1 VTGLAIPF
9 QAMMRFAKRA
19 GCPHRVSMKA
29 FWSLLNTAIGRPC
42 IDRPHQKCR
51 QHQGYKA
58 PCADPL
64 ARQQTLQGI
73 KRALFAF
80 FGGIR
85 QSLDPLDG
93 QDSVIAFMADR
104 YDMAA
109 KAKLCALEQINLGG
123 HPVAAIHGELL
134 ARHAFNLYPAVIQ
147 FPDDRMVG
155 ADGEVGQMD
164 RLLGA
169 PADADLRVIKRIGTN
184 NLSTVG
190 SDSNLADYETH
201 HLIPAYQ

>member
-134 ARHAFNLYPAVIQ
+134 ARYAFNLYPAVIQ
-147 FPDDRMVG
+147 FTEDRMVG
-155 ADGEVGQMD
+155 ADGEVGKME
-164 RLLGA
+164 RILSA
-169 PADADLRVIKRIGTN
+169 PADADQSGIKRTGT
-184 NLSTVG
+184 
-190 SDSNLADYETH
+190 DNLATIGANHVMYDNEP
-201 HLIPAYQ
+201 L